1 MYNGQNGELHYRNGI
16 ALPRIC
22 WYFNFDNNHSVYVS
36 VSYLEVSLLRCITI
50 TRLSID
56 TLQSINIGL
65 PIWILIKLPSS
76 GARQRHV
83 WRALALMGGY
93 EPIAVN
99 VLHKE

>member
-1 MYNGQNGELHYRNGI
+1 MI
-16 ALPRIC
+16 
-22 WYFNFDNNHSVYVS
+22 
-36 VSYLEVSLLRCITI
+36 SYLKVSLLGCITI

-76 GARQRHV
+76 GARHRHV
-83 WRALALMGGY
+83 CRALALMGGY

-99 VLHKE
+99 VLQKELEPKKQMSSDL